1 MSNNYSRVYNRSV
14 KENVYWI
21 ERDSI
26 GLALY
31 DPLASE
37 INRFASL
44 DAAYTVT
51 LFYYKKADHFNT
63 LDKAASA
70 MDEQSELPIQFHQY
84 LVDRAIQKGYELK
97 PEMIQM
103 APYFERKF
111 EKGIKEGKMYANR
124 GRISGVRHV
133 RQTSY

>member
-1 MSNNYSRVYNRSV
+1 MSDRNI
-14 KENVYWI
+14 KQTVYWV

-26 GLALY
+26 GIALY
-31 DPLASE
+31 DPLATE
-37 INRFASL
+37 LNRFTSL
-44 DAAYTVT
+44 TSARTVT

-70 MDEQSELPIQFHQY
+70 MNETSELPVQFHQY
-84 LVDRAIQKGYELK
+84 LVDRVIQKGYEYK

-124 GRISGVRHV
+124 SRISGTRHV
-133 RQTSY
+133 RQSSY

>member
-37 INRFASL
+37 VNRFTSL
-44 DAAYTVT
+44 DTAQTVT

-70 MDEQSELPIQFHQY
+70 MDETSELPEQFHQY
-84 LVDRAIQKGYELK
+84 LVDRVIQKGYEYK
-97 PEMIQM
+97 PEMIQWHH
-103 APYFERKF
+103 
-111 EKGIKEGKMYANR
+111 ILKENLKKE
-124 GRISGVRHV
+124 
-133 RQTSY
+133 

>member
-14 KENVYWI
+14 KENVWWV

-37 INRFASL
+37 VNRFSSL

-51 LFYYKKADHFNT
+51 LFYHKKADHFAT
-63 LDKAASA
+63 LDSSTSMAT
-70 MDEQSELPIQFHQY
+70 ESEIPVQFHQY
-84 LVDRAIQKGYELK
+84 LVDKVIQKGYETK

-111 EKGIKEGKMYANR
+111 EKGIKEGKTFKNR
-124 GRISGVRHV
+124 NRISGIRTVKQH
-133 RQTSY
+133 SY